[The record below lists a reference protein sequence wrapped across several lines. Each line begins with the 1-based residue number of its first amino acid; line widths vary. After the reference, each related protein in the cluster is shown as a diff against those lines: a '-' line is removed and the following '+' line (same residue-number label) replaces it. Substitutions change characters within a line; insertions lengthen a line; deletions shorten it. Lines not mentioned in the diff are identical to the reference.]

1 MVIIGPPGAGKSTQA
16 RLVASFLGLT
26 TVSTDDILR
35 AHVRSR
41 TSLGVQA
48 KMYLDTGA
56 LVPDSVTNRLVRG
69 RLSQMVVK
77 KGVVLDGYPRTRAQ
91 AILLDDILAASEN
104 KLDVVLQLTAHNE
117 ELLSRRL
124 GWASQ
129 AQRSAE
135 TAETFLDRVELH
147 QQQTRE
153 VAENY
158 SSRGVLTS
166 VNGMGAIEEVSDRV
180 LKTLRERVGG
190 SLVGDYA
197 GLIS

>member
-1 MVIIGPPGAGKSTQA
+1 M
-16 RLVASFLGLT
+16 
-26 TVSTDDILR
+26 
-35 AHVRSR
+35 
-41 TSLGVQA
+41 GVQA